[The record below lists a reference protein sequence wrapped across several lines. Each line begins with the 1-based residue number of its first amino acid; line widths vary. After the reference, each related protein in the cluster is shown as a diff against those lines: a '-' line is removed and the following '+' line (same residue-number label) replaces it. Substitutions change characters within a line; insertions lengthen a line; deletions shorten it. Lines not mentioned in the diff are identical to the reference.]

1 MLFSKHV
8 QQIVYVVLLYFRE
21 FVGVGNPFR
30 GGHPLLLLNGI
41 LGVGQPL
48 IQDLKKL
55 RESLL
60 KGA

>member
-1 MLFSKHV
+1 MLFPKHA
-8 QQIVYVVLLYFRE
+8 QQIVYVVLLYLRE
-21 FVGVGNPFR
+21 FIGVGDPFR

-48 IQDLKKL
+48 IQDLEKL

-60 KGA
+60 KRA